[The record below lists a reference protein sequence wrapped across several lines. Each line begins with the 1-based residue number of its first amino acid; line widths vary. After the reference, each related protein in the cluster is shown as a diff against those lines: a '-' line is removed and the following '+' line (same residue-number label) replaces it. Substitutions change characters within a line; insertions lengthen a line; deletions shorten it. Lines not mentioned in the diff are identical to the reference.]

1 VSSSSRLKI
10 PKLATLE
17 QRLQAVRARRKAIR
31 VSNAGQLALWI
42 AVLGALLVIV
52 SAVVLTFH

>member
-1 VSSSSRLKI
+1 MSSSSPLKI

-17 QRLQAVRARRKAIR
+17 QRLQAVRARRMAIR

>member
-17 QRLQAVRARRKAIR
+17 QRLQAVRARRMAIR